1 MTNKSMFYNGGELL
15 SKNRLMNFVIGNRGG
30 GKTYHWKVRS
40 IKDFLEHGHQF
51 IWIRR
56 YNTELENIKKW
67 YDDIQH
73 EFEGHDLEVTK
84 KHIKID
90 GKIAGYIGA
99 LSTSQ
104 RLKSNSYPLVNKIIF
119 DEFLIDKGS
128 LRYIKGEVEL
138 MLELIETIFR
148 HRDNNNKV
156 IFVANAIS
164 IVNPYFTYFNI
175 KPNLDKRFT
184 LSKHIAIEL
193 YTNDDFINMKKKTR
207 FGDLIS
213 NTDYGKY
220 AIENKFLRDNYSF
233 IIEKRPNTLIYANTL
248 IYNNNNLGVWLC
260 NNKDGDFLYID
271 NVIEN
276 SCDRVLSLSLDDL
289 NEQCKYIKNTNFKGH
304 IEQMKFFFNEGRVYF
319 NNIENKK
326 CFYEIIKLL

>member
-1 MTNKSMFYNGGELL
+1 
-15 SKNRLMNFVIGNRGG
+15 
-30 GKTYHWKVRS
+30 
-40 IKDFLEHGHQF
+40 
-51 IWIRR
+51 
-56 YNTELENIKKW
+56 
-67 YDDIQH
+67 
-73 EFEGHDLEVTK
+73 
-84 KHIKID
+84 
-90 GKIAGYIGA
+90 
-99 LSTSQ
+99 
-104 RLKSNSYPLVNKIIF
+104 
-119 DEFLIDKGS
+119 
-128 LRYIKGEVEL
+128 

-175 KPNLDKRFT
+175 KPDLDKRFT

-220 AIENKFLRDNYSF
+220 AIENKYLRDNYSF
-233 IIEKRPNTLIYANTL
+233 IIEKRPNNLIYANTL
-248 IYNNNNLGVWLC
+248 IYNNNTLGVWLC

-271 NVIEN
+271 NVIEG